1 MKLTWETDA
10 WNDYVAYSENGD
22 KKSFKKINAL
32 IADIIKNGAEKGI
45 GKPERLKHEL
55 NELYS
60 REINTKDRLVYK
72 IDGDMLIILQCNSHY
87 ENVK

>member
-1 MKLTWETDA
+1 MRVEWIEEAWSQFQKLLQDGQIK
-10 WNDYVAYSENGD
+10 DC
-22 KKSFKKINAL
+22 KKIAKL
-32 IADIIKNGAEKGI
+32 IDDIQKNGAEKGI